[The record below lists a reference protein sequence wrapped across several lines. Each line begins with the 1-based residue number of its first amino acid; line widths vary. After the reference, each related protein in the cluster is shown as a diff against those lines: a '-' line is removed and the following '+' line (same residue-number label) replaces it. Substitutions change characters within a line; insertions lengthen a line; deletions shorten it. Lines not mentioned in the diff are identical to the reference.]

1 MDSKAAKLIYADRD
15 HWKNL
20 SDELTDQ
27 IHKKD
32 LLIKNLQEENANL
45 QVSIGK
51 YAAQIQ
57 EVIGKQQNLNREG
70 LSIARNMLRGE

>member
-15 HWKNL
+15 YWKNL
-20 SDELTDQ
+20 SGELTDQ

-32 LLIKNLQEENANL
+32 LQIKKLEEENASL

-51 YAAQIQ
+51 YAGQIQ
-57 EVIGKQQNLNREG
+57 EVIGKQQNLNKEG
-70 LSIARNMLRGE
+70 LMIARNMFRVE